1 MRRAIDVQAE
11 YDRIAADGMRTL
23 LTGQAVP
30 EALPTDGEP
39 RWGVS
44 AVLRPAGQ
52 TAASMMQLIAELGL
66 LADEEHLWYAES
78 GLHTTIRSIE
88 PFRTIVPGD
97 DKAVAGYF
105 DALVRVASATP
116 HIGIEYRGVIA
127 SPSGVLVQGL
137 PQSAALQECRERL
150 HAEIQ
155 DKVPA
160 NAMELKSRRVTAH
173 VSLGVFRNSQLH
185 QPRQLADYI
194 KARKELPL
202 GLVTYDHID
211 LVRYHFTPDQ
221 IDVSVLGTASLGTTG

>member
-1 MRRAIDVQAE
+1 MRRAVDIQAE
-11 YDRIAADGMRTL
+11 YDRIATDGMRAL
-23 LTGQAVP
+23 LMGQAIP

-66 LADEEHLWYAES
+66 LADEGHLWYAES

-105 DALVRVASATP
+105 GVLVRVAGVTP

-127 SPSGVLVQGL
+127 SPSGILVRGL

-150 HAEIQ
+150 HAEIH

-173 VSLGVFRNSQLH
+173 VSLGVFRNSRLRRG
-185 QPRQLADYI
+185 RQLSDYV
-194 KARKELPL
+194 KCRKDLPL
-202 GLVTYDHID
+202 GLVTYDRID
-211 LVRYHFTPDQ
+211 LVRYHFTPTR
-221 IDVSVLGTASLGTTG
+221 IDVSVLGTAPLGTTN